1 MISGVDRAIKVLI
14 VEDDLIDRR
23 ALERA
28 LTRSS
33 LDIGSTR
40 LAASL
45 AEAMAM
51 LEKERPDI
59 VFLDLGLPDSC
70 GLESVASLQKWAH
83 DIPIVVLSGLEDE
96 QLAVSAVQ
104 KGVQDYLTKGSID
117 GTVLSR
123 VVSYA
128 IQRKEYEC
136 QLRATEERYRTIF
149 ENSAVAIMM
158 ADEAGQLISWN
169 RLTEELLGMRSSD
182 LHLRPVESL
191 YPEVQWQ
198 KLRSEHIR
206 QKGMQHHLETQM
218 IRKNGEIIDVDISLT
233 VLRNPRGDVTGSI
246 AVVQDIT
253 EKKRAETALRER
265 QERLNSAT
273 AQAKEMAL
281 RAEAANAAKSQ
292 FLANMTHEIRTPMN
306 AIIGFSDILADDDL
320 TPEQAGYV
328 ELIRNSGRHLLGL
341 INDVLDLSKVEAGRL
356 GIELQRCSL
365 VSVLDSV
372 EAMMRTVAEEK
383 KVHFKVIK
391 SPEVPDDLYTDPS
404 RLRQCLVNL
413 ISNAIKFTHDGH
425 VHVRVL
431 VEGPGNDPHL
441 RFDVEDTG
449 VGIPAEKQALVFEAF
464 RQADG
469 STTRKYGGTGLG
481 LTITRELAE
490 LLGGT
495 ISLQSQPGQGSV
507 FSLTLPVGYC
517 LLDNASRRNS
527 HSGSSDAEN
536 RPQARDVQLRGRV
549 LVAEDVETNQVLI
562 KILLKRLGL
571 EVTIVENGQDVVKEG
586 AANPYDV
593 ILMDVQMPRMNG
605 HEATQELRRL
615 GIEVPIVALTANVM
629 SEDRKNCLAAGFDG
643 YLTKPI
649 DQNELAETLAR
660 HLSSQLEDA
669 ERKPIQRKEV
679 SSALPLAHPVTEPA
693 GDAAEFPVIAWHKLI
708 SRIGDEEL
716 IKELM
721 PIGIEDNRSRI
732 ESLSEA
738 IHAGDAAGVK
748 FYAHAIKGA
757 GINLG
762 IERLAGAAKRLE
774 QKAAA
779 GDLSQAQELL
789 HAIRLESSRLETLVS
804 QPDWV
809 EIAKRQDG
817 RNACQEPVCNQ
828 QT

>member
-1 MISGVDRAIKVLI
+1 MISDVNRAIKVLI
-14 VEDDLIDRR
+14 VEDDLVDRML
-23 ALERA
+23 LERA
-28 LTRSS
+28 LARSS
-33 LDIGSTR
+33 LAIGSTR

-45 AEAMAM
+45 AEAMAI
-51 LEKERPDI
+51 LEMEKPDI

-70 GLESVASLQKWAH
+70 GLDSVSSLQKWAH
-83 DIPIVVLSGLEDE
+83 DIPIVVLSGLEDQ

-158 ADEAGQLISWN
+158 ADEAEQLVSWN
-169 RLTEELLGMRSSD
+169 RLTEELLGMTSSD
-182 LHLRPVESL
+182 LYLRPVKSL
-191 YPEVQWQ
+191 YPDAQWQ
-198 KLRSEHIR
+198 KLRCEHVR

-218 IRKNGEIIDVDISLT
+218 VRKDGEIIDIDISLT

-328 ELIRNSGRHLLGL
+328 DLIRNSGRHLLGL

-372 EAMMRTVAEEK
+372 EAMMRTVAEK
-383 KVHFKVIK
+383 KAVDFRVVR

-425 VHVRVL
+425 VHVRVS

-449 VGIPAEKQALVFEAF
+449 VGIPAERQALVFEAF

-481 LTITRELAE
+481 LTITRELVE

-495 ISLQSQPGQGSV
+495 ISLKSQPGQGSV

-517 LLDNASRRNS
+517 LLDNTSQR
-527 HSGSSDAEN
+527 HSDPAPSDAEN
-536 RPQARDVQLRGRV
+536 RPQTRDTQLRGRV
-549 LVAEDVETNQVLI
+549 LVAEDVETNQILI

-571 EVTIVENGQDVVKEG
+571 EVTVVENGQEVVKEG

-615 GIEVPIVALTANVM
+615 GVEVPIVALTANAM
-629 SEDRKNCLAAGFDG
+629 SEDRTNCLAAGFDG
-643 YLTKPI
+643 YLIKPI
-649 DQNELAETLAR
+649 DQSELSETLAR
-660 HLSSQLEDA
+660 HLPSQAKDVHSEPS
-669 ERKPIQRKEV
+669 RSKELPAV
-679 SSALPLAHPVTEPA
+679 LSLSRSATEPA
-693 GDAAEFPVIAWHKLI
+693 GDAGEVPVIAWRKLM

-732 ESLSEA
+732 ESLGEA
-738 IHAGDAAGVK
+738 IHAGDVAGVK

-762 IERLAGAAKRLE
+762 IEQLAGAAKRLE
-774 QKAAA
+774 QNAAA

-789 HAIRLESSRLETLVS
+789 RAIRVESSRLEALVS

-809 EIAKRQDG
+809 EIAKRLDG
-817 RNACQEPVCNQ
+817 RHACQEPAYNQ
-828 QT
+828 